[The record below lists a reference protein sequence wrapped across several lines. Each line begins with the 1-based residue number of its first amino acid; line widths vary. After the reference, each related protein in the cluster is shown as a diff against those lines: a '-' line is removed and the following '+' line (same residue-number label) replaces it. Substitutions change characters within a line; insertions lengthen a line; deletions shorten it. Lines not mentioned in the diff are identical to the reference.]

1 MSDQQ
6 RDSEMWNDSQ
16 DDDGPDGYCMACHGR
31 GGRISTQ
38 DPVGDGVGSE
48 TLFDPCPACLG
59 DGKCPWCAWEVDQE
73 GCCPNEACEWAP
85 DLIAEPYDDYDYWDD
100 RVEPDYAD
108 LPL

>member
-31 GGRISTQ
+31 GGKISTQ

-48 TLFDPCPACLG
+48 TLFDPCPSCLG
-59 DGKCPWCAWEVDQE
+59 DGKCPLCGGPVDAEYSCSTEGCAWV
-73 GCCPNEACEWAP
+73 P
-85 DLIAEPYDDYDYWDD
+85 DMVYEPDEPDDYDHW
-100 RVEPDYAD
+100 PDYAD

>member
-31 GGRISTQ
+31 GGKVSTQ

-48 TLFDPCPACLG
+48 TLFDPCPSCLG
-59 DGKCPWCAWEVDQE
+59 DGKCPLCGGAVDAEYNCAAEGCAWVPEMVYE
-73 GCCPNEACEWAP
+73 LP
-85 DLIAEPYDDYDYWDD
+85 DGADDYDDRYFDD
-100 RVEPDYAD
+100 EG